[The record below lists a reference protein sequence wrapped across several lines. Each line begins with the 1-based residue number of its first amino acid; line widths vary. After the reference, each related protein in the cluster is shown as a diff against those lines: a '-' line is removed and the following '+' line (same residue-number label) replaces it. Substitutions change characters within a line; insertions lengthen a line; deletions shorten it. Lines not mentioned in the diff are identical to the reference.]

1 MVNQLLQALCALPE
15 VEALALGGSRAGENF
30 DAASDYDVYLYCTG
44 PVPLETRRELLS
56 GCCDL
61 LELGSQFWE
70 YEDNCRLNNGIDLDL
85 LYRDLD
91 AFSAEIAQVV
101 EEFQARNGYTTCLW
115 HNLRTCKILYDRDGR
130 LARAKQRFNV
140 PYPPQL
146 RESIVRRSWKLL
158 HAALPAYD
166 RQLVKAAARGDWV
179 SVNHRTAAFLE
190 SYFDLL
196 FAWNR
201 QTHPG
206 EKRLISLCRETCP
219 ILPKNF
225 EEHLTALFQDLF
237 ARPERIPG
245 DLEKIV
251 QALEKVITAPA

>member
-61 LELGSQFWE
+61 LELGNQFWE

-130 LARAKQRFNV
+130 LARAKQRFDV

-146 RESIVRRSWKLL
+146 RENIVRRSWKLL

-166 RQLVKAAARGDWV
+166 RQLTKAAARGDWV

-206 EKRLISLCRETCP
+206 EKRLISLCRERCP
-219 ILPKNF
+219 ILPRNF
-225 EEHLTALFQDLF
+225 EENLTALFQDLF